1 MGAQSWGPRKRINV
15 LSTCYVP
22 AAFPPV
28 HLPSAR
34 QLWRR
39 VCLFSSDR
47 WGSRGSRGEAI
58 TSTSQTTDKPGLDL
72 GLPAF
77 KIHFTHLPSGKTF
90 GICFPRFSEAPSPA
104 FAPDF
109 SACPQACPI
118 CLVSSLEFAFFTPAL
133 LLTVA
138 ILPLSPSGPPC
149 LQVLLRSP
157 LSTLKCPAQHGN
169 PAVRPVR
176 LGQAWPLI
184 IPTL

>member
-1 MGAQSWGPRKRINV
+1 MGAQSWGSKKRINV

-58 TSTSQTTDKPGLDL
+58 TSTSQATDKPGLDL

-90 GICFPRFSEAPSPA
+90 GICFPRFSEARCGRGEHKEAGGQQQPLPRHAGSALPA
-104 FAPDF
+104 GDGEREDNEPV
-109 SACPQACPI
+109 SAYSAW
-118 CLVSSLEFAFFTPAL
+118 VS
-133 LLTVA
+133 
-138 ILPLSPSGPPC
+138 
-149 LQVLLRSP
+149 
-157 LSTLKCPAQHGN
+157 
-169 PAVRPVR
+169 
-176 LGQAWPLI
+176 
-184 IPTL
+184 